1 MSDRF
6 GPRNRPGSSPASFIR
21 RVCLDCCACATM
33 LSGHATAAPTNCCAA
48 TGHLGRTQ
56 VSVQGRTTQPLP
68 PPQNPCPWFHRFLPR
83 AVDQPPITLCANG
96 GEQLQQGACTELLA
110 LTIVPDQSSASVA
123 PYSLSFMRAKSY

>member
-1 MSDRF
+1 MRD
-6 GPRNRPGSSPASFIR
+6 NAIR
-21 RVCLDCCACATM
+21 
-33 LSGHATAAPTNCCAA
+33 HATAAPTNCCAA

-68 PPQNPCPWFHRFLPR
+68 PPQNPCPWFILVRGSIDSCR
-83 AVDQPPITLCANG
+83 GAVDQPPITLCANNG
-96 GEQLQQGACTELLA
+96 GEQLQQDACTELLA